1 MSSPSWTARR
11 DGKVTFAGEC
21 IVKGSVND
29 DRAPILETSQF
40 FVRKLEVLERAKKL
54 DRQGTAVFLR
64 DANAPQR
71 GGWCGV
77 VERVDN
83 GYMEIY
89 IPPQYGL
96 NEQEF
101 HVAMP
106 NVECNVYCIK
116 HTDLACFACALEFA
130 CATDNAKSGCRIKNN
145 EFDDIPPFDTT

>member
-1 MSSPSWTARR
+1 M
-11 DGKVTFAGEC
+11 
-21 IVKGSVND
+21 
-29 DRAPILETSQF
+29 
-40 FVRKLEVLERAKKL
+40 
-54 DRQGTAVFLR
+54 
-64 DANAPQR
+64 
-71 GGWCGV
+71 

-101 HVAMP
+101 HVEMP